1 MSTKMVSS
9 ELDILCTTDT
19 CRLVKHKNL
28 ETTLKYNKFV
38 RPTKITNSSPAC
50 RRSVSSQVAFVGH
63 PLLAV

>member
-38 RPTKITNSSPAC
+38 
-50 RRSVSSQVAFVGH
+50 
-63 PLLAV
+63 